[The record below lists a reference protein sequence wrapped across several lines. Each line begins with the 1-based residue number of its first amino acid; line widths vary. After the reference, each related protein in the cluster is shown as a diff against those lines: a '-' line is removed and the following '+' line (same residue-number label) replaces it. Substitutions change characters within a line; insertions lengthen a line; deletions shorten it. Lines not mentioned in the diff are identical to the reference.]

1 MLSTAGVY
9 SLLIRPA
16 TYKNNPLAAK
26 CKKFFAFATALLIA
40 GSAAFADLYRVSYTL
55 RGSGK
60 KITINAESS
69 SEARRVVQDLF
80 PGCYVTGTHKVK
92 Q

>member
-1 MLSTAGVY
+1 MQMVARAAPRRGRRETG
-9 SLLIRPA
+9 IRMKRTIA
-16 TYKNNPLAAK
+16 I
-26 CKKFFAFATALLIA
+26 AFAATLLA
-40 GSAAFADLYRVSYTL
+40 GSAFADLYRVSYTL

-80 PGCYVTGTHKVK
+80 PGCYATGAYKVR
-92 Q
+92 